1 MKALLL
7 DLQAI
12 DICCGTQPAILDGV
26 LHLAPHCPSWLKAPA
41 FKNKFIIAYETS
53 ANDGV
58 FLIAYFEN
66 FLHNHIDV
74 KCKAD
79 QLSNNIKITCDGESS

>member
-26 LHLAPHCPSWLKAPA
+26 LHLALHFPLYPKAPA
-41 FKNKFIIAYETS
+41 FKNKFIIAS
-53 ANDGV
+53 
-58 FLIAYFEN
+58 
-66 FLHNHIDV
+66 
-74 KCKAD
+74 
-79 QLSNNIKITCDGESS
+79 